1 VFLYPNS
8 VSLFDLLCISS
19 YILFTSTR
27 YGTKDAMAERLRI
40 KAELKKKASKPM
52 GYKESMEAEKNK
64 QKSLQKTKEE
74 QRAAMCEELGRG
86 C

>member
-1 VFLYPNS
+1 MFCLS
-8 VSLFDLLCISS
+8 SSLTIQ
-19 YILFTSTR
+19 
-27 YGTKDAMAERLRI
+27 KDAMAERLRI
-40 KAELKKKASKPM
+40 KAELKKKATKPM

-64 QKSLQKTKEE
+64 QKSLQKSKEE

>member
-1 VFLYPNS
+1 MF
-8 VSLFDLLCISS
+8 LFDQLTIIFCSFAPFS
-19 YILFTSTR
+19 IL
-27 YGTKDAMAERLRI
+27 KDAMAERLRI
-40 KAELKKKASKPM
+40 KAELKKKATKPM

-64 QKSLQKTKEE
+64 QKSLQKSKEA